1 MMINQ
6 KQIQEMRQMLD
17 DLSVIID
24 NNIGNKSIQEDAQI
38 ILRNI
43 EDILN

>member
-1 MMINQ
+1 MINQ